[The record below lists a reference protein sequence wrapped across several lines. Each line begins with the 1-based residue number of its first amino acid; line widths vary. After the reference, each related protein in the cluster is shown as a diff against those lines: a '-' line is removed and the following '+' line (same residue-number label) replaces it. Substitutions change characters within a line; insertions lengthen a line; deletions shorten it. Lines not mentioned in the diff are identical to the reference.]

1 MLRGTETSMR
11 IIAIA
16 MLVLLIS
23 CGSHSQRRPLGSERE
38 SAAAADGAIRAFIW
52 LPDLSAAMGGKT
64 SQPYQVWAQEQGPA
78 KVEQLLLTADQ
89 TDGLQLLWSA
99 PGRLEVCYAEAQ
111 IVGFANRVAFPAD
124 GPSLP
129 LKIEVT
135 LRRVDRLQDCMA
147 R

>member
-1 MLRGTETSMR
+1 MR
-11 IIAIA
+11 IITIAIDIAIA
-16 MLVLLIS
+16 GLLVTLIS

-38 SAAAADGAIRAFIW
+38 AAASADGSIRAFVW

-64 SQPYQVWAQEQGPA
+64 SQPYQVWVQEQGAA
-78 KVEQLLLTADQ
+78 KAEQLVLTADQ
-89 TDGLQLLWSA
+89 TDGLHLVWNA

-111 IVGFANRVAFPAD
+111 IVGFANREAFAAD
-124 GPSLP
+124 GPSSP

-135 LRRVDRLQDCMA
+135 LRRVDRLEDCAA